1 MSQPGGGEV
10 PAEESTPSK
19 ASIEEEKRG
28 VEGDYRGNPASW
40 CSQVVRVILSSQVP
54 HLDTAI
60 SSSCR
65 QEFSTRGETVK
76 VTERNWAGVDA
87 SESSGHLEKIFNAC
101 LPCFPKLP
109 RFSVLS
115 SPPQQEPKSIT

>member
-19 ASIEEEKRG
+19 ASIEEEEGG

-40 CSQVVRVILSSQVP
+40 CSQVVCVILSSQVP

-87 SESSGHLEKIFNAC
+87 SESSGHLKMIVF
-101 LPCFPKLP
+101 
-109 RFSVLS
+109 
-115 SPPQQEPKSIT
+115 